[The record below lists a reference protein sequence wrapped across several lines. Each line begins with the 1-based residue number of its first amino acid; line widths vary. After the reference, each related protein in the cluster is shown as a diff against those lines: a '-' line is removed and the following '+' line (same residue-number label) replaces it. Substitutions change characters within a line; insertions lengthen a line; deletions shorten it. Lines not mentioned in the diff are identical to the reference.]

1 MTFASLYSLTIMEEN
16 VNLGS
21 RLCLYQRKQECQG
34 DGNRDAK
41 ECQGDS
47 VRGRIWK
54 KMYVAIHTV
63 TYIHTTRELFHNW
76 KKKWQLHQA
85 SHVLDKIFLED
96 THLFLFSFFTYS
108 QLIIWLPT
116 CSASRERMCW
126 LQPQESGGHCDSSG
140 CFCPHTVLLVVHV
153 FLVSLVSMGLIP
165 WVCPVLTLLHV
176 EVSGYE
182 E

>member
-1 MTFASLYSLTIMEEN
+1 MRGNLNLKEN
-16 VNLGS
+16 VCGHTHS
-21 RLCLYQRKQECQG
+21 
-34 DGNRDAK
+34 D
-41 ECQGDS
+41 
-47 VRGRIWK
+47 
-54 KMYVAIHTV
+54 IHTYIH
-63 TYIHTTRELFHNW
+63 TYIHTTRELFHDW

-85 SHVLDKIFLED
+85 SHVPDKIFLEN
-96 THLFLFSFFTYS
+96 THLFLFSFFAYS

-165 WVCPVLTLLHV
+165 WVCPVLRLLTRLGFWIWWV
-176 EVSGYE
+176 KKQQKQKEFLVN
-182 E
+182 